1 MEISFVLIKDNI
13 KRFKPF
19 VFELKSLI
27 IGEEKEEIWTMAS
40 QSFINLKYI
49 VRENKIYPK
58 INIMKSVDITQSLSN
73 NNNIV
78 VKHHNSTQKL
88 NSFLNSSPKKENT
101 RNILS
106 PLLDGTTKLKSFFN
120 NKNNMDLNC
129 LDNIKAN
136 KTNDQKRLIYTPEQI
151 QNEKQLNFSYEIIES
166 KEFPSSTSSTLSETF
181 YTSTLSD
188 TFCQSIFISGITNN
202 SKLISSSEEFLAPC
216 GHKECSMLQA
226 ISPEL
231 MNSYSNAKNV
241 QHYPEITNQI
251 VDMCFPVGMKI
262 CYHCSFDKN
271 RKISH
276 IPKPQQTFYNIIKN
290 EKEEIFYMATLQYF
304 IKMTR
309 KEFDKTY
316 GNFNT
321 LQNFINR
328 ISVHRANKDK
338 AFQEF
343 FQTLSQ
349 MMVNDTVLIPESIS
363 LISKYPYFYQMDTA
377 LKCLISLPKNEM
389 NFLISHIINE
399 IPIPQKNTNIQ
410 FYLPRTVNVL
420 KLYNEKNISENIS
433 NLNYGSLFD
442 FFSIDNIILLFH
454 LLILE
459 QKVLLIDNNYK
470 LLSEMSLILINLLYP
485 FMWVNPYVPILSL
498 NTAKFLQSF
507 IPFLYGIDEY
517 LLKYSDKNKYMNN
530 NGDIVFVFISKKTFS
545 LCKNRKKL
553 SKKDIIKELSI
564 PDLPEKVY
572 SFLTKNLKDVYKQYK
587 KISQDELNKTIKDIF
602 IKAMIILIGDYK
614 NYTFVTGEEMPLF
627 NREAFMNAHNQRDM
641 KMFLN
646 EMTSTQIFNQF
657 LFNEKISFNNNTN
670 SNIDLKPNLY
680 IDSSYFLSM
689 ISKNKDLI
697 NTQQVRRRSCSNSL
711 RRNTQRSRSSVKQSD
726 NSLITSHLNSSF
738 HNSSNT
744 NNVTLIEKI
753 NQKKDKPSIKEYLLV
768 PYFISNPIIYA
779 TKEKIEEYISSYL
792 KKKQYKDINVVEQHC
807 FIISNQKEYM
817 FAQIKQTKIYLVG
830 NNNINNTS
838 IKKSISKQNLCNS
851 ETKQKLDGQGIKI
864 KKSLS
869 LSHLIQK
876 ENNNKGTN
884 DTQYLSDIFKTIITS
899 KQKIKTSSFTKIT
912 SLLSIPSNREFFVFL
927 IFPEY
932 SISNEENHK
941 QLTSQSYSDFLKIMT
956 ICLSLLTNSD
966 ISIGRLLT
974 LACFSYYKIEKEII
988 RYVYEDLIIGS
999 YPCKLWID
1007 RTFWFEFFEGEKN
1020 ENNYNNDIYDI
1031 GENDNNELNVNIL
1044 DEAIRTMADI
1054 MLRLHLNI
1062 KFVKEII
1069 CEGIAKKYNINEQY
1083 CNNLFSSHE

>member
-1 MEISFVLIKDNI
+1 
-13 KRFKPF
+13 
-19 VFELKSLI
+19 
-27 IGEEKEEIWTMAS
+27 
-40 QSFINLKYI
+40 
-49 VRENKIYPK
+49 
-58 INIMKSVDITQSLSN
+58 
-73 NNNIV
+73 
-78 VKHHNSTQKL
+78 
-88 NSFLNSSPKKENT
+88 
-101 RNILS
+101 
-106 PLLDGTTKLKSFFN
+106 
-120 NKNNMDLNC
+120 
-129 LDNIKAN
+129 
-136 KTNDQKRLIYTPEQI
+136 
-151 QNEKQLNFSYEIIES
+151 
-166 KEFPSSTSSTLSETF
+166 
-181 YTSTLSD
+181 
-188 TFCQSIFISGITNN
+188 
-202 SKLISSSEEFLAPC
+202 
-216 GHKECSMLQA
+216 
-226 ISPEL
+226 
-231 MNSYSNAKNV
+231 
-241 QHYPEITNQI
+241 
-251 VDMCFPVGMKI
+251 
-262 CYHCSFDKN
+262 
-271 RKISH
+271 
-276 IPKPQQTFYNIIKN
+276 
-290 EKEEIFYMATLQYF
+290 
-304 IKMTR
+304 
-309 KEFDKTY
+309 
-316 GNFNT
+316 
-321 LQNFINR
+321 
-328 ISVHRANKDK
+328 
-338 AFQEF
+338 
-343 FQTLSQ
+343 
-349 MMVNDTVLIPESIS
+349 
-363 LISKYPYFYQMDTA
+363 
-377 LKCLISLPKNEM
+377 
-389 NFLISHIINE
+389 
-399 IPIPQKNTNIQ
+399 
-410 FYLPRTVNVL
+410 
-420 KLYNEKNISENIS
+420 
-433 NLNYGSLFD
+433 
-442 FFSIDNIILLFH
+442 
-454 LLILE
+454 
-459 QKVLLIDNNYK
+459 
-470 LLSEMSLILINLLYP
+470 
-485 FMWVNPYVPILSL
+485 
-498 NTAKFLQSF
+498 
-507 IPFLYGIDEY
+507 
-517 LLKYSDKNKYMNN
+517 
-530 NGDIVFVFISKKTFS
+530 
-545 LCKNRKKL
+545 
-553 SKKDIIKELSI
+553 
-564 PDLPEKVY
+564 
-572 SFLTKNLKDVYKQYK
+572 
-587 KISQDELNKTIKDIF
+587 
-602 IKAMIILIGDYK
+602 
-614 NYTFVTGEEMPLF
+614 MPLF

-711 RRNTQRSRSSVKQSD
+711 RRNTQRSRSSLKQSD

-753 NQKKDKPSIKEYLLV
+753 NQKKDTPSIKEYLLV

-1007 RTFWFEFFEGEKN
+1007 RTFWFEFFEGEMN

>member
-129 LDNIKAN
+129 LDTIKAN

-399 IPIPQKNTNIQ
+399 IPIPQKNTQIQ

-956 ICLSLLTNSD
+956 ICLSLLTNND

-1007 RTFWFEFFEGEKN
+1007 RTFWFEFFEEEKN

>member
-399 IPIPQKNTNIQ
+399 IPIPQKNTQIQ

-956 ICLSLLTNSD
+956 ICLSLLTNND

-1007 RTFWFEFFEGEKN
+1007 RTFWFEFFEEEKN